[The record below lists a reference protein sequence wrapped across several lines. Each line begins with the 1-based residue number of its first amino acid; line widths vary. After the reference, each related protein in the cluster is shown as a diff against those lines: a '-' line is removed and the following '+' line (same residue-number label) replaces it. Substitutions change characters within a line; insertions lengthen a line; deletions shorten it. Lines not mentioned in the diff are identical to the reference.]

1 MSIYRGCYRESGIPN
16 MYFMVGNLMAG
27 RFYSKVTAL
36 QIKAQQLGIFG
47 ERYTLEK
54 QRSSKK

>member
-1 MSIYRGCYRESGIPN
+1 
-16 MYFMVGNLMAG
+16 MYFMVGNLSGA

-47 ERYTLEK
+47 ERYTIEK
-54 QRSSKK
+54 QKSLK

>member
-1 MSIYRGCYRESGIPN
+1 